1 MSPRRAILLI
11 LVAVLAS
18 VSLAAAQ
25 AAPNDPHFPAQWGLK
40 QIGAP
45 EAWTVSRGAGVVV
58 AVIDS
63 GVDLTHPD
71 LVDAFARRPD
81 GRIVGYD
88 FVDGDE
94 DPTDDHGHGT
104 MVAGIIAARTS
115 NGIGVASVAPQA
127 RLMPIRVLDREA
139 AGTSDHVDA
148 AIRWAVDN
156 GAQVINLSLEV
167 HRESGV
173 SILRA
178 QQAPD
183 AAVRYAWQRGVA
195 VVAAAGNDSDA
206 FTDFAADVPVLLV
219 GATDQQDRPANFSDF
234 GRHDAVMAPGLE
246 IRSTW
251 CDPCGAGARHS
262 IGQSSGTSYAA
273 PHVAATVALLR
284 ASGSSSAQA
293 VERVRATAVDLGPP
307 GPDSHTGYG
316 RLDAAAAV
324 GVQTTRSESA
334 GQAAPSPPGTG
345 PRPQTAAAVE
355 PSPAAP
361 PAAVTATPE
370 LSEPAPQPLSA
381 TPHPT
386 TDPATGTTVESPRA
400 TRLPADTPTSPQAG
414 PARQGERAAVGRW
427 AALAAVLLAVDVVA
441 LILTTAATRRRR
453 LRPPHHA

>member
-1 MSPRRAILLI
+1 MSSRRAILVTVI
-11 LVAVLAS
+11 AVVASL
-18 VSLAAAQ
+18 SLAAAQ
-25 AAPNDPHFPAQWGLK
+25 AAPNDPHFPAQWGLT

-45 EAWTVSRGAGVVV
+45 EGWTLSRGAGVVV

-71 LVDAFARRPD
+71 LVDAFAGRPD
-81 GRIVGYD
+81 GRILGYD

-94 DPTDDHGHGT
+94 DPTDEHGHGT

-156 GAQVINLSLEV
+156 GAHVINLSLEV
-167 HRESGV
+167 HRDSGV
-173 SILRA
+173 SIVHA

-219 GATDQQDRPANFSDF
+219 GATDQRDQPANFSDF
-234 GRHDAVMAPGLE
+234 GRRDAVMAPGVE

-293 VERVRATAVDLGPP
+293 VERVRATAVDLGTP
-307 GPDSHTGYG
+307 GPDSRTGYG

-324 GVQTTRSESA
+324 GVRTTRSEPA
-334 GQAAPSPPGTG
+334 GQVAPSPPGPG
-345 PRPQTAAAVE
+345 PPPQTAAAVE
-355 PSPAAP
+355 PSPAA
-361 PAAVTATPE
+361 VTETPE
-370 LSEPAPQPLSA
+370 LSEPAPEPLSPP
-381 TPHPT
+381 PHPT
-386 TDPATGTTVESPRA
+386 TDPVPAITVETPQA
-400 TRLPADTPTSPQAG
+400 TRPPTEQAIPSQAG
-414 PARQGERAAVGRW
+414 PARHREREAIAPW

-441 LILTTAATRRRR
+441 LIGTT
-453 LRPPHHA
+453 